1 MKYTKLF
8 RQSSLACAGAAAL
21 TLLSGC
27 QTHQK
32 KPVAY
37 YSNGAYMGG
46 SSSGTSTQY
55 GTSSSSASGDY
66 QATASQDQSAPA
78 QAQQANQAVIPL
90 HQETLRVGTREVDG
104 GAVRIRK
111 IIRTETVSQPVQV
124 RRETVVVD
132 RVQGDAAAQAGQ
144 QAGQPAGSNLAQ
156 QGGVTTPF
164 QEGEMII
171 RLKREEPV
179 VETQTVPAGS
189 IVAQTRI
196 NTDQVNVQKQVRR
209 EDVEVIKEGNPQNV
223 TISDKLQGSP
233 SREAA
238 GAGPSLGGTA
248 QGAES
253 GQPITDLSQLTGQGD
268 RSALA
273 GKTIR
278 FSSAKVQSVSS
289 DHTLFALGND
299 QSSKIWAHTS
309 QPVQDVKEGDTVKVN
324 GVVQTLAQ
332 SQASFT
338 EETSQQLKS
347 EPIYIQATTIQKV
360 NQ

>member
-32 KPVAY
+32 PVAY

-46 SSSGTSTQY
+46 SSSGTGSQY

-144 QAGQPAGSNLAQ
+144 PAGSNLAQ

-189 IVAQTRI
+189 IVAQTRF

-209 EDVEVIKEGNPQNV
+209 EDVEIIKEGNPQNV
-223 TISDKLQGSP
+223 TISDKLQGSLG
-233 SREAA
+233 REAA
-238 GAGPSLGGTA
+238 GAGPSLSGTA

-299 QSSKIWAHTS
+299 QSSKIWARTS

-324 GVVQTLAQ
+324 GVVQTPAQ